1 LDFPLVW
8 AEVDLQA
15 IAHNVRALRQITN
28 PGARLMAVVKA
39 NAYGHGVVEVTRQAL
54 ENGAEA
60 LGVARLKEGLELR
73 TAGFDAPILI
83 FGYTAPAL
91 AKKLVEFD
99 LTQTVW
105 SYQNAEALSAA
116 VPSGKPIKVHLKVD
130 SGMGRLG
137 LLPDCRRLSVL
148 GTSSAKSA
156 LQEVESI
163 ARLAGLRLE
172 GVYTHFASA
181 DSADKSYAVKQFEI
195 FMAFLDELRKAGI
208 DIPVR
213 HAANSAAIIDLP
225 ETHLDLVRPGISI
238 YGLYPSDEVDK
249 RRILLKPAM
258 MLKSRV
264 VHLKKVPAGF
274 KVSYGMTYE
283 TKAPTTIA
291 SVPVGYADGFSRL
304 LSSRGQMLVG
314 GQRAPV
320 VGRVCMDQ
328 TMLDV
333 GHVPDVKIEDEVVV
347 FGRQGD
353 AFISVDE
360 IAASLNTINYEIVSA
375 LTARIPIIYLYLMPP
390 PAASTPVFSTA
401 R

>member
-1 LDFPLVW
+1 MDTPLIW
-8 AEVDLQA
+8 AEVDLDA
-15 IAHNVRALRQITN
+15 IAHNVRALRRITN
-28 PGARLMAVVKA
+28 PDARLMAVVKA
-39 NAYGHGVVEVTRQAL
+39 NAYGHGAPEVTRRAL
-54 ENGAEA
+54 ENGADV
-60 LGVARLKEGLELR
+60 LGVARLNEGIELR
-73 TAGFDAPILI
+73 NAGFDAPILI
-83 FGYTAPAL
+83 FGYTPPVL

-105 SYQNAEALSAA
+105 SYQTAEALSAA
-116 VPSGKPIKVHLKVD
+116 VPFGKPINVHLKVD

-137 LLPDCRRLSVL
+137 LLPDCRRLPAL
-148 GTSSAKSA
+148 GADSTMNA
-156 LQEVESI
+156 LREVESI
-163 ARLAGLRLE
+163 ARLPGLRLE

-181 DSADKSYAVKQFEI
+181 DSADKSYALKQFEI
-195 FMAFLDELRKAGI
+195 FVEFLDELRKAGI

-213 HAANSAAIIDLP
+213 HAANSAAMIDLP

-249 RRILLKPAM
+249 RRIQLKPAM
-258 MLKSRV
+258 TLKARV

-274 KVSYGMTYE
+274 KISYGMTYE
-283 TKAPTTIA
+283 TQAPTTIA

-304 LSSRGQMLVG
+304 LSSRGHMLVG
-314 GQRAPV
+314 GRRVPI

-333 GHVPDVKIEDEVVV
+333 GHVPNVELEDEVVV

-353 AFISVDE
+353 ALISVDE

-375 LTARIPIIYLYLMPP
+375 LTARIPIIYL
-390 PAASTPVFSTA
+390 
-401 R
+401 